1 MGILICVGILMA
13 VTALL
18 RLVEIR
24 MASREL
30 SEDDMRLA
38 AMQNAIAGLEKRHAQ
53 LKAILLLF
61 PVMTS
66 RPVVLFDCS
75 AGFVHI
81 PSFLFLC
88 PNIRAPPVM

>member
-1 MGILICVGILMA
+1 MA

-18 RLVEIR
+18 RLVETR
-24 MASREL
+24 MAAREL
-30 SEDDMRLA
+30 SEDDMQLA
-38 AMQNAIAGLEKRHAQ
+38 AMQNAITELEKCHAQ

-61 PVMTS
+61 PVITS
-66 RPVVLFDCS
+66 RHVVLSNCS

-81 PSFLFLC
+81 PSFLFSC